1 MVGGS
6 SEFVAPEFR
15 ALFEASPGA
24 YLVLNPDLIIV
35 AATDS
40 YIRATMTRR
49 EDLLGLHVF
58 EAFPD
63 NPDEKN
69 ATGVANL
76 RASLQRVLE
85 SKKSDAM
92 AVQKYDIKTPAGI
105 LNHIT
110 GVR

>member
-1 MVGGS
+1 M
-6 SEFVAPEFR
+6 AALEFR
-15 ALFEASPGA
+15 AVFEASPGA
-24 YLVLNPDLIIV
+24 YLILNPNLIIV

-40 YIRATMTRR
+40 YIHATMTQR
-49 EDLLGLHVF
+49 EHLIGVPLF

>member
-40 YIRATMTRR
+40 YIRATMT
-49 EDLLGLHVF
+49 
-58 EAFPD
+58 
-63 NPDEKN
+63 
-69 ATGVANL
+69 VAS
-76 RASLQRVLE
+76 R
-85 SKKSDAM
+85 
-92 AVQKYDIKTPAGI
+92 GI
-105 LNHIT
+105 
-110 GVR
+110 